1 MSTIEL
7 FNRYPQ
13 ALKIPHK
20 TLGDFPT
27 PVQHLTRLGEQFGIK
42 SLYIKRDDLSG
53 TLYGGNKVRKLEFLL
68 ADAIAQGY
76 TKVWTVGAI
85 GSHHVLATSI
95 YARQLGLQPAALQYP
110 QPITN
115 HVTDVLKALSTTQP
129 ELTLVDHVTKVPIF
143 LARERLKEWL
153 AKNPDTYYIPGG
165 GSSFVGT
172 LGYVNA
178 ALELKAQ
185 IERDEIPEPDII
197 FVAAGTC
204 GTLAGLILGCK
215 MAGIRSRVIGV
226 RVVDKII
233 ANAHTTA
240 RLANRCALMLE
251 ESGLQNIPRITH
263 KDVSI
268 LDDYIGTGYGEPTQQ
283 ASACERMALDLENL
297 EFDPTYTSKVLAAIV
312 GERDKLNL
320 NRQNILYWHTL
331 SGIDLSERIRQALVA
346 WDLPPDYQ
354 KFF

>member
-1 MSTIEL
+1 MSNIEL
-7 FNRYPQ
+7 FHRYPQ
-13 ALKIPHK
+13 AQQIPHSA
-20 TLGDFPT
+20 LGVFPT
-27 PVQHLTRLGEQFGIK
+27 PVQHLTRLGEQFGIAK
-42 SLYIKRDDLSG
+42 LYIKRDDISG

-68 ADAIAQGY
+68 ADAISKGY

-95 YARQLGLQPAALQYP
+95 YARLLGLQPAALQYP
-110 QPITN
+110 QPVTN
-115 HVTDVLKALSTTQP
+115 HVAEVLKALSTTQP
-129 ELTLVDHVTKVPIF
+129 ELTLVDHVSKVPIL
-143 LARERLKEWL
+143 LARERLREWL

-178 ALELKAQ
+178 ALELKSQ
-185 IERDEIPEPDII
+185 IDAGEIPEPDTI

-215 MAGIRSRVIGV
+215 MAGIRSKVIGV
-226 RVVDKII
+226 RVVDKIV
-233 ANAHTTA
+233 ANTRSTA
-240 RLANRCALMLE
+240 RLANRCALLLE
-251 ESGLQNIPRITH
+251 EHGIKDVPRISH
-263 KDVSI
+263 KDVI
-268 LDDYIGTGYGEPTQQ
+268 MLDGYIGSGYGEPTQQ
-283 ASACERMALDLENL
+283 ATACERMAFDLENL

-320 NRQNILYWHTL
+320 NQQKVLYWHTL
-331 SGIDLSERIRQALVA
+331 SGVDLTERIRQAQVA
-346 WDLPPDYQ
+346 WDLPAVYQ